1 MLAQLEPLCISDHQA
16 NKAREQDDREGQE
29 MQASEGAGQP
39 LVIANQTPKTG
50 RPGEAALHDPALWQ
64 QHESALGGGQL
75 DDLQPDAMGVRRLG
89 WLRAGVALVDKG
101 DLDHR
106 AGRLP
111 HLLGQLRNLRA
122 ILLVD
127 WGANKASRW
136 PSISTAICTL
146 LPLRRLAPS

>member
-1 MLAQLEPLCISDHQA
+1 
-16 NKAREQDDREGQE
+16 
-29 MQASEGAGQP
+29 
-39 LVIANQTPKTG
+39 
-50 RPGEAALHDPALWQ
+50 
-64 QHESALGGGQL
+64 
-75 DDLQPDAMGVRRLG
+75 MGVRRLG